1 MNLHN
6 CYFFDVCKLWFF
18 SPFVGIEMGC
28 SWLCGFLLHRLN
40 ILWLWLRLI
49 ISFSVIFFPGSL
61 CLCLGLSFHS
71 LNEIKSNSLQ
81 TNRILFEVAS
91 NFFRPYLF
99 ADGRCITPQRIH
111 CLNVSLPLEQ

>member
-1 MNLHN
+1 MVL
-6 CYFFDVCKLWFF
+6 F
-18 SPFVGIEMGC
+18 SFCGHRNGLQLAVRLFVAQAQHLMVMVAIDNFVFGD
-28 SWLCGFLLHRLN
+28 
-40 ILWLWLRLI
+40 
-49 ISFSVIFFPGSL
+49 FFPGSL